1 MNDNQKIIS
10 RLAADIVKRGVSVP
24 AIFFLE
30 STKYISFIGSQFLVF
45 LGPIATCFINN
56 QKYYNYTSIFE
67 DRKNVEFLIS
77 EIEKI
82 NLEGQYWESQLNI
95 FFYL

>member
-1 MNDNQKIIS
+1 MIKHQKSIS
-10 RLAADIVKRGVSVP
+10 NLAREISDRGMSAP

-56 QKYYNYTSIFE
+56 SKYYNFTEILE
-67 DRKNVEFLIS
+67 DRNNIEFLLD
-77 EIEKI
+77 EIER
-82 NLEGQYWESQLNI
+82 LNI
-95 FFYL
+95 ETIK

>member
-1 MNDNQKIIS
+1 MNNQEIIS
-10 RLAADIVKRGVSVP
+10 NLAKEIVNRGMAVP

-56 QKYYNYTSIFE
+56 KKYYNFAEILEKKSNI
-67 DRKNVEFLIS
+67 DFLLN
-77 EIEKI
+77 EIERI
-82 NLEGQYWESQLNI
+82 NLKAQ
-95 FFYL
+95 

>member
-1 MNDNQKIIS
+1 MVNDQKIIS
-10 RLAADIVKRGVSVP
+10 NLAKEIVNRGMSVP

-56 QKYYNYTSIFE
+56 QKYYDFTKILEKKSNI
-67 DRKNVEFLIS
+67 EFL
-77 EIEKI
+77 ENAGE
-82 NLEGQYWESQLNI
+82 
-95 FFYL
+95 

>member
-1 MNDNQKIIS
+1 MINNQKIIS
-10 RLAADIVKRGVSVP
+10 NLAQEIVNRGMSVP

-56 QKYYNYTSIFE
+56 QKYYDFTKILEKKSNI
-67 DRKNVEFLIS
+67 EFLLS
-77 EIEKI
+77 EIER
-82 NLEGQYWESQLNI
+82 LN
-95 FFYL
+95 

>member
-10 RLAADIVKRGVSVP
+10 TLAADIVERGVSVP
-24 AIFFLE
+24 AVFFLE

-56 QKYYNYTSIFE
+56 QKYYSYTSIFE
-67 DRKNVEFLIS
+67 DRKNIEFLIS

-82 NLEGQYWESQLNI
+82 NLKGHC
-95 FFYL
+95 

>member
-1 MNDNQKIIS
+1 MNNNQKIIS

-77 EIEKI
+77 EIEKV
-82 NLEGQYWESQLNI
+82 NLEGQY
-95 FFYL
+95 

>member
-1 MNDNQKIIS
+1 MTNDEKMIS
-10 RLAADIVKRGVSVP
+10 NLAQEIVDRGLSVP

-56 QKYYNYTSIFE
+56 KKYYNFAEILE
-67 DRKNVEFLIS
+67 KKGNINFLLN
-77 EIEKI
+77 EIERI
-82 NLEGQYWESQLNI
+82 NLKTQS
-95 FFYL
+95 

>member
-1 MNDNQKIIS
+1 MINDQKIIS
-10 RLAADIVKRGVSVP
+10 NLAQEIVNRGMSVP

-56 QKYYNYTSIFE
+56 QTYYDFTKILEKKSNI
-67 DRKNVEFLIS
+67 EFLLN
-77 EIEKI
+77 EI
-82 NLEGQYWESQLNI
+82 
-95 FFYL
+95 

>member
-1 MNDNQKIIS
+1 MNDQKIIS
-10 RLAADIVKRGVSVP
+10 NLAKEIFDRCMSGP

-56 QKYYNYTSIFE
+56 KKYYNFTEILEKKSNI
-67 DRKNVEFLIS
+67 DFLLN
-77 EIEKI
+77 EIERI
-82 NLEGQYWESQLNI
+82 NLKTQ
-95 FFYL
+95 

>member
-1 MNDNQKIIS
+1 MNDAQKIIS
-10 RLAADIVKRGVSVP
+10 NLANDIVQRGLSVP

-56 QKYYNYTSIFE
+56 QKYYDFTTLLEKKSNI
-67 DRKNVEFLIS
+67 DFLIN
-77 EIEKI
+77 EIERI
-82 NLEGQYWESQLNI
+82 NLNI
-95 FFYL
+95 K